1 MQPRRWRRLRRR
13 RLRRRLRN
21 AAYRGGDDHQLRNL
35 LKAGAAVDAANDM
48 GRTALML
55 AASNGHE
62 QVALILLKAK
72 ADPNKANKEG
82 TAPP

>member
-1 MQPRRWRRLRRR
+1 
-13 RLRRRLRN
+13 
-21 AAYRGGDDHQLRNL
+21 
-35 LKAGAAVDAANDM
+35 M

-62 QVALILLKAK
+62 QVALILLKAM